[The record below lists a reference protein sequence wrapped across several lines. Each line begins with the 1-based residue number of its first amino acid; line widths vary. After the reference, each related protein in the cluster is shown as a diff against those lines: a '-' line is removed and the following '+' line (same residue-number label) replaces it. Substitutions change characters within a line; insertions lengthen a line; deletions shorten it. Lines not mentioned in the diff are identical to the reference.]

1 MPFKHKN
8 IEYGLPHEEYPK
20 ENIIQDLEDLKNV
33 IGLDKEP
40 VAITFLFTKEDYDN
54 YPVDEINRQH

>member
-20 ENIIQDLEDLKNV
+20 ENVDQYMEELKKRNWSGKRTGCNHFS
-33 IGLDKEP
+33 I
-40 VAITFLFTKEDYDN
+40 
-54 YPVDEINRQH
+54 

>member
-40 VAITFLFTKEDYDN
+40 VAITFLFT
-54 YPVDEINRQH
+54 